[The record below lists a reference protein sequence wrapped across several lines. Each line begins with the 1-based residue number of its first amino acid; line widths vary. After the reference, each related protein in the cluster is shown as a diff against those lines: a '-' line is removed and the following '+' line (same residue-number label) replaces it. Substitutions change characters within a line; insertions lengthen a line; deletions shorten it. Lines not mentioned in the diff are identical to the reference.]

1 MTKAY
6 HAPLFKPRNLCPF
19 PELPP
24 STDSLSPLVTG
35 PFADLQLSYE
45 VSSTQGYLERQVGL
59 ASWQTC
65 LVGRTALHVEWWK
78 ILHVSRWVASSFC
91 LDVLECSLWMF
102 MVEAMACQCWSFGRG
117 FEPIWFSSIHSMLLN
132 SIIGAILRYWRSMWR
147 ALMNQTLMVSNV
159 FDSTARVSVGSV
171 SCLFETHHQYS

>member
-1 MTKAY
+1 MTWYY
-6 HAPLFKPRNLCPF
+6 HSPFSKPRILCPF

-65 LVGRTALHVEWWK
+65 LVGRTALHVEWWMGK
-78 ILHVSRWVASSFC
+78 CCTRFAC
-91 LDVLECSLWMF
+91 LKMSGQFFLPGCLGMQF
-102 MVEAMACQCWSFGRG
+102 MVEVMAYQCWSLGRS
-117 FEPIWFSSIHSMLLN
+117 FEPIWFSSIHS
-132 SIIGAILRYWRSMWR
+132 
-147 ALMNQTLMVSNV
+147 TLCSWIQSWEPFSDIEDQCDV
-159 FDSTARVSVGSV
+159 
-171 SCLFETHHQYS
+171 LWWIEP